1 MDIKDI
7 IREGIAIKNLSVKAD
22 IQSAYH
28 VWCRNIRSFLKE
40 NSINEQLQ
48 NEATVKMHYT
58 DNEYSESD
66 TLHSLKRAL
75 TDTLDFLEENF
86 GYLDSVRNNSTELEL
101 ITKILNNFYLYYQTM
116 YKSPVHKKC
125 SLTQEKLDSV
135 QIGNEYDLQRMLYA
149 ILRPLFPSIRQE
161 VNSDNGYGGMR
172 ADLYLDSCD
181 LIIETKCTRDS
192 MSERQLTEELG
203 ADSFHY
209 PADNICFLYGTEV
222 RSLRIQKHLKKHLKK
237 IRQKKVKL

>member
-125 SLTQEKLDSV
+125 SLTQEKLDSI

-161 VNSDNGYGGMR
+161 VNSDNGYWWDAGRPLSG
-172 ADLYLDSCD
+172 
-181 LIIETKCTRDS
+181 
-192 MSERQLTEELG
+192 
-203 ADSFHY
+203 
-209 PADNICFLYGTEV
+209 FLQSYYRNEMYKGQHE
-222 RSLRIQKHLKKHLKK
+222 
-237 IRQKKVKL
+237 

>member
-7 IREGIAIKNLSVKAD
+7 IQEGRAIRNLSVKAD

-28 VWCRNIRSFLKE
+28 AWCRNVRSFLKE

-48 NEATVKMHYT
+48 NEAAVKMHYT

-75 TDTLDFLEENF
+75 TDTLDFLEENS
-86 GYLDSVRNNSTELEL
+86 GYPGSVRNNSTELEL

-125 SLTQEKLDSV
+125 SLTQEKLDSI

-161 VNSDNGYGGMR
+161 VNSDNGYWWDAGRPLSG
-172 ADLYLDSCD
+172 
-181 LIIETKCTRDS
+181 
-192 MSERQLTEELG
+192 
-203 ADSFHY
+203 
-209 PADNICFLYGTEV
+209 FLQSYYRNEMYKGQHE
-222 RSLRIQKHLKKHLKK
+222 
-237 IRQKKVKL
+237 

>member
-7 IREGIAIKNLSVKAD
+7 IQEGRAIRNLSVKVD

-28 VWCRNIRSFLKE
+28 AWCRNVRSFLKE

-48 NEATVKMHYT
+48 NEAAVKMHYT

-75 TDTLDFLEENF
+75 TDTLDFLEENS
-86 GYLDSVRNNSTELEL
+86 GYPGSVRNNSTELEL

-125 SLTQEKLDSV
+125 SLTQEKLDSI

-161 VNSDNGYGGMR
+161 VNSDNGYWWDAGRPLSG
-172 ADLYLDSCD
+172 
-181 LIIETKCTRDS
+181 
-192 MSERQLTEELG
+192 
-203 ADSFHY
+203 
-209 PADNICFLYGTEV
+209 FLQSYYRNEMYKGQHE
-222 RSLRIQKHLKKHLKK
+222 
-237 IRQKKVKL
+237 

>member
-7 IREGIAIKNLSVKAD
+7 TREGRAIKNLSVKAD

-28 VWCRNIRSFLKE
+28 AWCRNIRSFLKE

-48 NEATVKMHYT
+48 NEAAVKMHYT
-58 DNEYSESD
+58 ANEYSESD

-75 TDTLDFLEENF
+75 TDTLDFLEENA

-125 SLTQEKLDSV
+125 SWTQEKLDSI

-161 VNSDNGYGGMR
+161 VNSDNGYWWDAGRPLSG
-172 ADLYLDSCD
+172 
-181 LIIETKCTRDS
+181 
-192 MSERQLTEELG
+192 
-203 ADSFHY
+203 
-209 PADNICFLYGTEV
+209 FLQSYYRNEMYKGQHE
-222 RSLRIQKHLKKHLKK
+222 
-237 IRQKKVKL
+237 

>member
-7 IREGIAIKNLSVKAD
+7 IREGRAIKNLSIKAD

-28 VWCRNIRSFLKE
+28 AWCRNVRFFLKE

-48 NEATVKMHYT
+48 NEAAVKMHYT
-58 DNEYSESD
+58 ANEYSESD

-75 TDTLDFLEENF
+75 TDTLDFLEENS
-86 GYLDSVRNNSTELEL
+86 GYPGSVRNNSTELEL

-125 SLTQEKLDSV
+125 SLTQEKLDSI

-161 VNSDNGYGGMR
+161 VNSDNGYWWDAGRPLSG
-172 ADLYLDSCD
+172 
-181 LIIETKCTRDS
+181 
-192 MSERQLTEELG
+192 
-203 ADSFHY
+203 
-209 PADNICFLYGTEV
+209 FLQSYYRNEMYKGQHE
-222 RSLRIQKHLKKHLKK
+222 
-237 IRQKKVKL
+237 